1 MKTLFF
7 CLFYFVLYF
16 FILNLIGLIF
26 KILKSIFKQKKI
38 LLFTSVKDFILTPWT
53 FASFF
58 LSLLLSLN
66 ALFQTS
72 ILDHYDIKKGTLDWY
87 LVMDNDF
94 IINFPILYPI
104 NKPIYKHIGG
114 DSPNI
119 SAGYEV
125 VYDSKLKENQLYP
138 QLENYTKRNGLNLK
152 KVNSIYCNPSG
163 LDSLSKYSIYSAKE
177 NGCVEIIFME
187 MSGKTTKI
195 TASIIY

>member
-7 CLFYFVLYF
+7 CLYYFTLYF
-16 FILNLIGLIF
+16 FILILIGLIF
-26 KILKSIFKQKKI
+26 KILKSFFKRKKI

-58 LSLLLSLN
+58 LSLLLSFN

-72 ILDHYDIKKGTLDWY
+72 ILDHYDVKKGTLEWY

-94 IINFPILYPI
+94 IVNFPVLYPT
-104 NKPIYKHIGG
+104 NKPIYNHIGG

-125 VYDSKLKENQLYP
+125 VYDSNLKENQLYL
-138 QLENYTKRNGLNLK
+138 QIENYTKGKGLNLK
-152 KVNSIYCNPSG
+152 KVNSIDCNSFT
-163 LDSLSKYSIYSAKE
+163 LDSVSKYSIYSTKE
-177 NGCVEIIFME
+177 NGCVEIVFLE
-187 MSGKTTKI
+187 MPDKTTTI
-195 TASIIY
+195 MASIIY